1 MLKNKSN
8 KRQICVLGST
18 GSIGVNTLDVIRLHR
33 DKFNVVSL
41 SANASVDKI
50 FAQCLEFQPKTVV
63 MVSVSHAEQLAS
75 RLAGENLE
83 FIEVKSGVDALVE
96 LARSNQ
102 TDTVMAAIV
111 GAAGLMPTL
120 AAVQAGKRVLLANK
134 EALVTS
140 GAIFIE
146 AVKQSGAE
154 LLPIDSEHNAI
165 YQCLLGEKDTSAVS
179 TILITASGGP
189 FRRLSMQDLETV
201 SLQDALQHPTW
212 QMGSKITIDSATL
225 MNKCLEL
232 IEACYLFNLPESR
245 IEVAT
250 HPQSII
256 HSMVTYQD
264 GSTIAQLSNP
274 SMEVPIANALGM
286 GDRLPIKFTAL
297 DFSAM
302 SLTFEPIPAGRETI
316 FEMAREVCR
325 QKGSLG
331 AIFNAANEKAVQAFL
346 DNEITFINIYEVV
359 ERTFNH
365 FSCSKLTTIE
375 DVFDYDRQARIQ
387 AEKVIKS
394 LN

>member
-1 MLKNKSN
+1 MKNV
-8 KRQICVLGST
+8 VLLGAT
-18 GSIGVNTLDVIRLHR
+18 GSIGTSTLNVLRQNKDMFTLKAIALHQNLDIALEIVNEFSPEHVFIS
-33 DKFNVVSL
+33 DKNISTDHPIFS
-41 SANASVDKI
+41 SGSKI
-50 FAQCLEFQPKTVV
+50 MTCLEDLK
-63 MVSVSHAEQLAS
+63 SVIQNPA
-75 RLAGENLE
+75 
-83 FIEVKSGVDALVE
+83 IEIVISAISGF
-96 LARSNQ
+96 
-102 TDTVMAAIV
+102 
-111 GAAGLMPTL
+111 AGLQSSYW
-120 AAVQAGKRVLLANK
+120 AIEAGKTTLIANK
-134 EALVTS
+134 ESIVSAGDILIPLAAQTKANIIPV
-140 GAIFIE
+140 
-146 AVKQSGAE
+146 
-154 LLPIDSEHNAI
+154 DSEHNAI

-297 DFSAM
+297 NFSAM
-302 SLTFEPIPAGRETI
+302 NLTFEPIPAGREKI

>member
-1 MLKNKSN
+1 MKNV
-8 KRQICVLGST
+8 VLLGAS
-18 GSIGVNTLDVIRLHR
+18 GSIGISTLNVLRQNKELFTLTAIAINQNLDIALKIIQEFNPEHVFISSKNINTDHAIFSSSSNILTDQKDFKTMVQNPAVEIVI
-33 DKFNVVSL
+33 
-41 SANASVDKI
+41 SAI
-50 FAQCLEFQPKTVV
+50 
-63 MVSVSHAEQLAS
+63 
-75 RLAGENLE
+75 
-83 FIEVKSGVDALVE
+83 SGF
-96 LARSNQ
+96 
-102 TDTVMAAIV
+102 
-111 GAAGLMPTL
+111 AGLQSSYW
-120 AAVQAGKRVLLANK
+120 AIDAGKTTLIANK
-134 EALVTS
+134 ESIVSA
-140 GAIFIE
+140 GD
-146 AVKQSGAE
+146 
-154 LLPIDSEHNAI
+154 LLIPLAAQTKARIIPVDSEHNAI
-165 YQCLLGEKDTSAVS
+165 HQCLLGEQDTSSIAK
-179 TILITASGGP
+179 ILITASGGP
-189 FRRLSMQDLETV
+189 FRELSMKDLATV

-232 IEACYLFNLPESR
+232 IEACYLFDLPESK

-256 HSMVTYQD
+256 HSLVTYHD
-264 GSTIAQLSNP
+264 GSSIAQLSNP

-286 GDRLPIKFTAL
+286 GDRLPIKFTPL
-297 DFSAM
+297 DFSNM
-302 SLTFEPIPAGRETI
+302 SLSFEPIPVGRESI

-346 DNEITFINIYEVV
+346 ENKITFINIYEVV

-375 DVFDYDRQARIQ
+375 DVFEYDRQARIQ